1 MKDAGRILSALL
13 LGVLAFHPGRLP
25 QPAAIDGDIVMIAAP
40 LPSKVAPVS
49 SKIGGG
55 GRIGGPS
62 TKKDGLVSGT
72 GRRAAGAHIGGK

>member
-1 MKDAGRILSALL
+1 MNDMGRLLSALL

-25 QPAAIDGDIVMIAAP
+25 QPATIDGDIVTIAAPQPSKAAP
-40 LPSKVAPVS
+40 LPSKS
-49 SKIGGG
+49 GG

-62 TKKDGLVSGT
+62 ARKDGLVSGT